1 MPPPLERHPT
11 RSDAELMLATAGG
24 DMGAFEQ
31 LVLRHQTAAW
41 NAAYRFL
48 GDAAEAEDVAQQ
60 AFLNIL
66 EAAERYEPSAKFT
79 TYLYRVIT
87 RLCIDRSRK
96 KQPVYT
102 DDLPARATPG
112 PSPAEAAER
121 GERDEAV
128 RVALARLPDRQRMA
142 VVLRY
147 YEGLS
152 GSETAAAMDASV
164 KAIERLLA
172 RARTGLEQDLAGFLG
187 K

>member
-1 MPPPLERHPT
+1 MP
-11 RSDAELMLATAGG
+11 SDEELMLGVRDG
-24 DMGAFEQ
+24 DLDAFGE
-31 LVLRHQTAAW
+31 LVERHQASAW

-66 EAAERYEPSAKFT
+66 EAADRYESSARFT
-79 TYLYRVIT
+79 TYLYRIVT

-96 KQPVYT
+96 KQPVYA
-102 DDLPARATPG
+102 DELRARATP
-112 PSPAEAAER
+112 PSSPAEAAEQR
-121 GERDEAV
+121 ERDEAV
-128 RVALARLPDRQRMA
+128 RAAIARLPARQRMA

-152 GSETAAAMDASV
+152 GAEIAAAMGASV
-164 KAIERLLA
+164 KAVERLLA
-172 RARTGLEQDLAGFLG
+172 RGRTGLEQDLADFLG

>member
-1 MPPPLERHPT
+1 MTTPHERRLAP
-11 RSDAELMLATAGG
+11 SDAELMLATAGG

-31 LVLRHQTAAW
+31 LVLRHQASAW

-48 GDAAEAEDVAQQ
+48 GDAAEAEDIAQQ

-66 EAAERYEPSAKFT
+66 EAAERYEPSASFR
-79 TYLYRVIT
+79 TYLYRIVT

-102 DDLPARATPG
+102 DDLPARATPVS
-112 PSPAEAAER
+112 SPAEAAEQR
-121 GERDEAV
+121 ERDAAV
-128 RVALARLPDRQRMA
+128 RAAIARLPDRQRMA
-142 VVLRY
+142 AVLRY

-152 GSETAAAMDASV
+152 GAEIAAAMGTSA
-164 KAIERLLA
+164 KAVERLLA

>member
-1 MPPPLERHPT
+1 MTTPHERRPT
-11 RSDAELMLATAGG
+11 PSDAELMLATAAGN
-24 DMGAFEQ
+24 MGAFEQ
-31 LVLRHQTAAW
+31 LVFRYQAAAW

-48 GDAAEAEDVAQQ
+48 GDAAEAEDIAQQ

-66 EAAERYEPSAKFT
+66 QAAERYEPSASFR
-79 TYLYRVIT
+79 TYLYRVVT

-102 DDLPARATPG
+102 DDLSARATPG
-112 PSPAEAAER
+112 SSPADAAER
-121 GERDEAV
+121 GERDDAV
-128 RVALARLPDRQRMA
+128 RAALARLPDRQRMA

-152 GSETAAAMDASV
+152 GPEIAAAMGASV

-172 RARTGLEQDLAGFLG
+172 RARSGLEQDLADFLG

>member
-1 MPPPLERHPT
+1 MLAVRDGDLDAFGELVERHQ
-11 RSDAELMLATAGG
+11 A
-24 DMGAFEQ
+24 
-31 LVLRHQTAAW
+31 AAW

-60 AFLNIL
+60 AFLNVL
-66 EAAERYEPSAKFT
+66 EAADRYEPTASFR
-79 TYLYRVIT
+79 TYLYRIVT

-96 KQPVYT
+96 NHPVYT
-102 DDLPARATPG
+102 DDLPARSTPAS
-112 PSPAEAAER
+112 SPAEAAEQR
-121 GERDEAV
+121 ERDDAV
-128 RVALARLPDRQRMA
+128 RAALVKLPDRQRMA

-152 GSETAAAMDASV
+152 GSEIAAAMGTSV

-172 RARTGLEQDLAGFLG
+172 RARTGLEQGLASFFG